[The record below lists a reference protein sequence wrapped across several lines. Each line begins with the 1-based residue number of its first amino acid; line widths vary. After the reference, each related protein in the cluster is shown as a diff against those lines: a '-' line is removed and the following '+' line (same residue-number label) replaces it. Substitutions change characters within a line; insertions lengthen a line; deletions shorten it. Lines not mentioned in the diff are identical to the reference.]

1 MSRRLLVVE
10 DAFVAS
16 GRGVLVSPRVTVD
29 DPPRASFKVKLRFAN
44 GEERETTASM
54 DVAHM
59 RGKLAPY
66 AMYRLFDVKPE
77 DVPAGT
83 EIWSADDAD

>member
-1 MSRRLLVVE
+1 MAKKLLTVE
-10 DAFVAS
+10 EAFVAG
-16 GRGVLVSPRVTVD
+16 GRGILVSPRVTID
-29 DPPRASFKVKLRFAN
+29 DPPRAPFKLKLRLPD
-44 GEERETTASM
+44 GTERDTSATM

-66 AMYRLFDVKPE
+66 AMYRLLDVKVE

-83 EIWSADDAD
+83 EIWSAD

>member
-1 MSRRLLVVE
+1 VSRKLLVVT
-10 DAFVAS
+10 DAFVAG
-16 GRGVLVSPRVTVD
+16 GRGVLVEPRVTVD
-29 DPPRASFKVKLRFAN
+29 DPPRTPFKVKLRLPS
-44 GEERETTASM
+44 GEERETSASM

-66 AMYRLFDVKPE
+66 AMYRLMDVQPA

-83 EIWSADDAD
+83 EIWSVD